1 MSNLG
6 MSYTEIRGLPITY
19 RRWYIDKVVEDIK
32 SKAEAQKKAMSKD
45 RVQEVPMG
53 EMVTQMNNASDFSS
67 PKKF

>member
-1 MSNLG
+1 
-6 MSYTEIRGLPITY
+6 TY